1 MVTRRFASLGWLLCC
16 CIAAAAQSASPGSAL
31 KSTGAAKH
39 AVVIPPEK
47 AKPITLPRFEHPPVI
62 DGKLDDDVWKTAA
75 VFKDFVQISPGDNI
89 APSKPTEAM
98 IGFDSKN
105 LYLAFHCYD
114 EPDKVRATVAK
125 RDAVFDEDNVRV
137 FLDTFN
143 DQRRAYILGWNPLG
157 IQQDGITT
165 EGSGDDYSVDIVMES
180 KGMITSDG
188 WTLEVAIPFKSLHYE
203 AGKGKLWGIHVIRNI
218 DRFNDEIDSWMPIS
232 RDISSNLVQEGHVT
246 GLEGISTEHTLEVIP
261 SVTVSETGKRIGALT
276 PDQLAANPALLDPGR
291 LLNQP
296 LQFDLGVTAKYSVTP
311 TVTLDL
317 AVNPDFAQVEA
328 DQTVV
333 TANQRFPI
341 FFEEKRPFFLEGID
355 IFQTPIQAVHTRAIV
370 DPDVAVKL
378 SGKRGKNTFGIL
390 LASDN
395 APGNFT
401 NEEKQDAASLPAIAR
416 FIDKNAYV
424 GILRLKRDIG
434 KQSYIGLLMTSY
446 NFIEDHNQLGGIDG
460 RFQISKQKT
469 FTFQVLATTS
479 RRCFFEPALD
489 AHRPGPSDGCF
500 AGYDPVK
507 GDLTRPAETN
517 NYYRTG
523 NGLAYRW
530 QYNRDGRHF
539 YYGANGNGQTQDYRA
554 DVGFTRRLNTNFAA
568 GYVGYQSEQKPK
580 AKLINWNFNDNF
592 GTNFNWQWLSQNFY
606 HQSSMNLN
614 FQHNTNVGF
623 GVGQGYERLF
633 EEEFGLKR
641 TATHAGAFFGPPE
654 RSTGQYSW
662 YMYGNTKPS
671 QKYSFNT
678 FISESWNSYD
688 YDFGALPKFIRVS
701 PGAIL
706 AAHVA
711 AAGACDVASPP
722 PICAAP
728 LDPGPGKSWDINFAA
743 NYQPTKPLNL
753 SLSWEQ
759 SKLRRNDTGLLAFQD
774 NIYSFHGTYQFSRF
788 VFARAR
794 VDYDTLSSNARG
806 QFLFG
811 YTPNP
816 GTAFYVGYN
825 DDLTYNGNSPFTQQ
839 FEPGFRRN
847 GRTFFIKLSYLFR
860 KSFGG

>member
-1 MVTRRFASLGWLLCC
+1 MSTKRFAPLAWLLCS
-16 CIAAAAQSASPGSAL
+16 CIAAAAQSASPGSAM
-31 KSTGAAKH
+31 KSSGAAKH

-47 AKPITLPRFEHPPVI
+47 AKPITIPRFEHPPVI
-62 DGKLDDDVWKTAA
+62 DGKLDDDVWKGAA

-89 APSKPTEAM
+89 APSRPTEAM
-98 IGFDSKN
+98 MGYDAKT
-105 LYLAFHCYD
+105 LYIAFHCYD

-125 RDAVFDEDNVRV
+125 RDQIFEEDNVRV

-157 IQQDGITT
+157 VQLDGIMT
-165 EGSGDDYSVDIVMES
+165 EGQGEDYSVDIVMES

-188 WTLEVAIPFKSLHYE
+188 WVVEIAIPFKSLRYE
-203 AGKGKLWGIHVIRNI
+203 AGPGKQWGIHFVRNI
-218 DRFNDEIDSWMPIS
+218 DRFNDEFDSWMPVS
-232 RDISSNLVQEGHVT
+232 RDISSNLVQEGHLT
-246 GLEGISTEHTLEVIP
+246 GLENISTEHTLEVIP
-261 SVTVSETGKRIGALT
+261 SITVSETGKRVNALT
-276 PDQLAANPALLDPGR
+276 PAQLADNPALSDPGR

-296 LQFDLGVTAKYSVTP
+296 LQFDVGVTAKYSLTP

-401 NEEKQDAASLPAIAR
+401 QEEKQDTASLPAIAR

-434 KQSYIGLLMTSY
+434 KQSYIGLLVTSY
-446 NFIEDHNQLGGIDG
+446 NFIEKHNQLGGIDG

-469 FTFQVLATTS
+469 FKFQVLGTTS

-489 AHRPGPSDGCF
+489 AHRPGPSNGCF
-500 AGYDPVK
+500 AGYDPVE
-507 GDLTRPAETN
+507 GNPSRPAETN
-517 NYYRTG
+517 DYYRTG
-523 NGLAYRW
+523 NGSAYRW

-554 DVGFTRRLNTNFAA
+554 DVGFTRRLNTNFAG

-580 AKLINWNFNDNF
+580 AKLIAWNFNDNF
-592 GTNFNWQWLSQNFY
+592 ATNFNWQLLSQNFY
-606 HQSSMNLN
+606 HESSMNLN
-614 FQHNTNVGF
+614 FQHNTNLGF
-623 GVGQGYERLF
+623 GVNQGYERLF

-654 RSTGQYSW
+654 RSTYQYSW
-662 YMYGNTKPS
+662 YMYGSTKPS
-671 QKYSFNT
+671 QKYSFNL
-678 FISESWNSYD
+678 FMSQNWNSFD

-701 PGAIL
+701 PAAL
-706 AAHVA
+706 ADPNA
-711 AAGACDVASPP
+711 A
-722 PICAAP
+722 
-728 LDPGPGKSWDINFAA
+728 LDPGPGKSLDLNFAV

-759 SKLRRNDTGLLAFQD
+759 SKLRRNDTRLLAFQD
-774 NIYSFHGTYQFSRF
+774 NIYSFRGTYQFSRF

-794 VDYDTLSSNARG
+794 VDYDTLASEARG

-825 DDLTYNGNSPFTQQ
+825 DDLVHNAFSPFTGQL
-839 FEPGFRRN
+839 EPGFRRN

>member
-1 MVTRRFASLGWLLCC
+1 MISKRYAPVGLLLCF
-16 CIAAAAQSASPGSAL
+16 CIAAAAQSAS
-31 KSTGAAKH
+31 STKATTTAKPKIT
-39 AVVIPPEK
+39 IPPEK
-47 AKPITLPRFEHPPVI
+47 ANPVTIPRFEHPPAI
-62 DGKLDDDVWKTAA
+62 DGKLDDEVWKTAA
-75 VFKDFVQISPGDNI
+75 VFKDFYQINPGDNI
-89 APSKPTEAM
+89 APSKPTEVM
-98 IGFDSKN
+98 IGYDAKT

-125 RDAVFDEDNVRV
+125 RDNVFDEDNVRV
-137 FLDTFN
+137 YLDTFN

-157 IQQDGITT
+157 VQQDGIMT
-165 EGSGDDYSVDIVMES
+165 EGQGQDFSVDIVMES
-180 KGMITSDG
+180 KGMIAADG
-188 WTLEVAIPFKSLHYE
+188 WTLEVAIPFKSLRYE
-203 AGKGKLWGIHVIRNI
+203 AGKGKQWGILIQRNI
-218 DRFNDEIDSWMPIS
+218 DRFNDEFDSWTPVS
-232 RDISSNLVQEGHVT
+232 RDISSGLAQEGHIT

-261 SVTVSETGKRIGALT
+261 SITVSESGKRVTALT
-276 PDQLAANPALLDPGR
+276 PADLAADPSRPDPGR
-291 LLNQP
+291 MLNEP
-296 LQFDLGVTAKYSVTP
+296 LKFDLGVTAKYSLTP

-355 IFQTPIQAVHTRAIV
+355 IFQTPIQAVHTRSIV

-395 APGNFT
+395 APGNFSQ
-401 NEEKQDAASLPAIAR
+401 EERQQDPVSLAGIAR

-424 GILRLKRDIG
+424 GILRLKRDVG

-446 NFIEDHNQLGGIDG
+446 NFIEKHNQLGGVDG
-460 RFQISKQKT
+460 RWQIDKQKQ
-469 FTFQVLATTS
+469 FKFQVLVSTS
-479 RRCFFEPALD
+479 RRCFSEPALD

-500 AGYDPVK
+500 VGYDPVK
-507 GDLTRPAETN
+507 GDPTRPGETN
-517 NYYRTG
+517 DYYRTG

-554 DVGFTRRLNTNFAA
+554 DVGFTRRLNTNFAG
-568 GYVGYQSEQKPK
+568 GYVGYSSEQKPK
-580 AKLINWNFNDNF
+580 AKLITWNFNDNF
-592 GTNFNWQWLSQNFY
+592 GTNFNFQALSQNFY
-606 HQSSMNLN
+606 HESSMNLQ
-614 FQHNTNVGF
+614 FQHNTGIGF
-623 GVGQGYERLF
+623 GMNQGYERIF

-641 TATHAGAFFGPPE
+641 TATHPGAFFGRPE
-654 RSTGQYSW
+654 RSTSQYGW
-662 YMYGNTKPS
+662 YLYGNTKPS
-671 QKYSFNT
+671 QKYAFSAFMSQERNSF
-678 FISESWNSYD
+678 D

-701 PGAIL
+701 P
-706 AAHVA
+706 
-711 AAGACDVASPP
+711 AGLIDPN
-722 PICAAP
+722 AP
-728 LDPGPGKSWDINFAA
+728 LDPGPGKSFNMEFDV

-753 SLSWEQ
+753 SLSIQQ

-794 VDYDTLSSNARG
+794 VDYDTLGSNARG

-825 DDLTYNGNSPFTQQ
+825 DDLTYNGNSPFTGQV
-839 FEPGFRRN
+839 EPGFHRN

-860 KSFGG
+860 RSFGG

>member
-1 MVTRRFASLGWLLCC
+1 MIMKRFAPLGLLLCF
-16 CIAAAAQSASPGSAL
+16 CIAAAAQSGSSSKPGNAP
-31 KSTGAAKH
+31 KAK
-39 AVVIPPEK
+39 IILPPEK
-47 AKPITLPRFEHPPVI
+47 ANPVTIPRFDRPPVI
-62 DGKLDDDVWKTAA
+62 DGKLDDEIWKTAA
-75 VFKDFVQISPGDNI
+75 IFKDFYQINPGDNI
-89 APSKPTEAM
+89 APSKPTEMMMGYDA
-98 IGFDSKN
+98 KT
-105 LYLAFHCYD
+105 LYLAFHCFD

-125 RDAVFDEDNVRV
+125 RDNIFDQDNVRIY
-137 FLDTFN
+137 LDTFN

-157 IQQDGITT
+157 VQQDGIMI
-165 EGSGDDYSVDIVMES
+165 EGEGQDFSVDIVMES
-180 KGMITSDG
+180 KGMIAGDG
-188 WTLEVAIPFKSLHYE
+188 WTLEVAIPFKSLRYE
-203 AGKGKLWGIHVIRNI
+203 AGKGKQWGIIIQRNI
-218 DRFNDEIDSWMPIS
+218 DRLNDEFDSWMPVS
-232 RDISSNLVQEGHVT
+232 RDISSGLAQAGHIT
-246 GLEGISTEHTLEVIP
+246 GLEGVSTEHTLEVIP
-261 SVTVSETGKRIGALT
+261 SVTVSETGKRVNALT
-276 PDQLAANPALLDPGR
+276 LADLAADPSRFDPGR
-291 LLNQP
+291 MLNQP
-296 LQFDLGVTAKYSVTP
+296 LKFELGVTAKYSLTP

-355 IFQTPIQAVHTRAIV
+355 IFQTPIQAVHTRSIV

-395 APGNFT
+395 APGNFS
-401 NEEKQDAASLPAIAR
+401 EEERQDTVSLPAIAR

-424 GILRLKRDIG
+424 GILRLKRDVG

-446 NFIEDHNQLGGIDG
+446 NFIEKHNQLGGIDG
-460 RFQISKQKT
+460 RWQIDKQKQ
-469 FTFQVLATTS
+469 FRFQVLGSTS
-479 RRCFFEPALD
+479 RRCFFEPGLD

-500 AGYDPVK
+500 VGYDPAP
-507 GDLTRPAETN
+507 GNPTRPGETN
-517 NYYRTG
+517 SYYRTG

-539 YYGANGNGQTQDYRA
+539 YYGANGNGQTQNYRA
-554 DVGFTRRLNTNFAA
+554 DVGFTRRLNTNFAG
-568 GYVGYQSEQKPK
+568 GYVGYSAEQKPK

-592 GTNFNWQWLSQNFY
+592 GTNFNFQGLSQNFY
-606 HQSSMNLN
+606 HESSMNLN
-614 FQHNTNVGF
+614 FQHNTGLGF
-623 GVGQGYERLF
+623 GMNQGYERVF

-641 TATHAGAFFGPPE
+641 TATRPGAFFGRPE
-654 RSTGQYSW
+654 RSTSQYGW
-662 YMYGNTKPS
+662 YLYGSIKPS
-671 QKYSFNT
+671 QKYSFFT
-678 FISESWNSYD
+678 FMSQGWNSFD

-701 PGAIL
+701 PAGL
-706 AAHVA
+706 ADPNA
-711 AAGACDVASPP
+711 A
-722 PICAAP
+722 
-728 LDPGPGKSWDINFAA
+728 LDPGPGKSFNIEFNA

-753 SLSWEQ
+753 SLGIQQ
-759 SKLRRNDTGLLAFQD
+759 SRLRRNDTGLLAFQD
-774 NIYSFHGTYQFSRF
+774 NIYSFRGTYQFSRF

-825 DDLTYNGNSPFTQQ
+825 DDMTYNGNSPFSGQV
-839 FEPGFRRN
+839 EPGFRRN

>member
-1 MVTRRFASLGWLLCC
+1 MITKRFAPLGLLLCF
-16 CIAAAAQSASPGSAL
+16 CIAAAAQSASPTKPVNAP
-31 KSTGAAKH
+31 KAK
-39 AVVIPPEK
+39 VTIPPEK
-47 AKPITLPRFEHPPVI
+47 AKPITIPRFERPPVI
-62 DGKLDDDVWKTAA
+62 DGKLDDEIWKTAA
-75 VFKDFVQISPGDNI
+75 VFKDFYQIGPGDNI
-89 APSKPTEAM
+89 APSKPTEVMMGYDART
-98 IGFDSKN
+98 
-105 LYLAFHCYD
+105 LYFAFHCYD

-125 RDAVFDEDNVRV
+125 RDNVFDEDNVRV
-137 FLDTFN
+137 YLDTFN

-157 IQQDGITT
+157 VQQDGIMT
-165 EGSGDDYSVDIVMES
+165 EGQNQDFSVDIVMES

-188 WTLEVAIPFKSLHYE
+188 WTLEVAIPFKSLRYE
-203 AGKGKLWGIHVIRNI
+203 AGKGKQWGILIQRNI
-218 DRFNDEIDSWMPIS
+218 DRFNDEFDSWTPVS
-232 RDISSNLVQEGHVT
+232 RDISSNLAQEGHIT

-261 SVTVSETGKRIGALT
+261 SVTVSETGKRVNALT
-276 PDQLAANPALLDPGR
+276 LADLAADPARVDPGR
-291 LLNQP
+291 MLNEP
-296 LQFDLGVTAKYSVTP
+296 LKFELGVTAKYSLTP

-355 IFQTPIQAVHTRAIV
+355 IFQTPIQAVHTRSIV
-370 DPDVAVKL
+370 DPDLAVKL

-401 NEEKQDAASLPAIAR
+401 EDERQDTASFPAIAR
-416 FIDKNAYV
+416 FVDKNAYV
-424 GILRLKRDIG
+424 GILRLKRDVG

-446 NFIEDHNQLGGIDG
+446 NFIEKHNQLGGVDG
-460 RFQISKQKT
+460 RWQIDQQKQIR
-469 FTFQVLATTS
+469 FQVLVSTS
-479 RRCFFEPALD
+479 RRCFSEPGLD

-500 AGYDPVK
+500 VGFDPAP
-507 GDLTRPAETN
+507 GNPTRPGETN
-517 NYYRTG
+517 DYYRTG
-523 NGLAYRW
+523 KGLAYRW

-568 GYVGYQSEQKPK
+568 GYVGYSSEQKPK

-592 GTNFNWQWLSQNFY
+592 GTNFSFQGLSQNFY
-606 HQSSMNLN
+606 HESSMNLN
-614 FQHNTNVGF
+614 FQHNTGLGF
-623 GVGQGYERLF
+623 GLNQGYERVF

-641 TATHAGAFFGPPE
+641 TATHAGAFFGRPE
-654 RSTGQYSW
+654 RSTGQYGW
-662 YMYGNTKPS
+662 FMYGFTKPS
-671 QKYSFNT
+671 QKMSFNVFT
-678 FISESWNSYD
+678 SGVWNSFD

-701 PGAIL
+701 PAGL
-706 AAHVA
+706 ADPNA
-711 AAGACDVASPP
+711 A
-722 PICAAP
+722 
-728 LDPGPGKSWDINFAA
+728 LDPGPGNSLNMELDVT
-743 NYQPTKPLNL
+743 YQPTKPLNL
-753 SLSWEQ
+753 SVSIQQ
-759 SKLRRNDTGLLAFQD
+759 SKLRRNDTGRLAFQD

-794 VDYDTLSSNARG
+794 VDYDTLSADARG

-825 DDLTYNGNSPFTQQ
+825 DDLVRNGSNPFTGQL
-839 FEPGFRRN
+839 EPGFRRN